1 MYDILIHPATHA
13 KVVEYHDALRAGD
26 IPGGN
31 LKALLSRNNS
41 GLPDAA
47 SLLEMMVNTKHP
59 HIFAESSVHGD
70 GTDWNAR
77 ELSILGDLSMAV
89 PVMVYDDGRHA
100 CPHIHE
106 SPFAATLLYTPG
118 ALLLNGCRFV
128 PADWKEVTHDDRI
141 DQAAYNALYE
151 RRLLPLFHYV
161 NEQAK
166 SIGHLAVITV
176 PGLGCGQFAGPFR
189 GKLGECLRQALV
201 NLLERHG
208 QAWSNIAVV
217 WFDPYSECT
226 SATQEIH
233 HIAFKVRPLARGNA
247 ETPQLCP
254 PETYRETSETGQPL
268 RLYSVVAWDHVS
280 WPGNDFYAGARA
292 TDDGVK
298 AAATSSMFSMTGIEG
313 RYDPKRHEY
322 RPPEDYRD
330 WEDVVLRNQLAIR
343 VKENLHVLPNG

>member
-13 KVVEYHDALRAGD
+13 KVVEYLDALRAGD
-26 IPGGN
+26 IPGGY
-31 LKALLSRNNS
+31 LKALLARNNAE
-41 GLPDAA
+41 LPDAA
-47 SLLEMMVNTKHP
+47 GLLEMLVNTKHP
-59 HIFAESSVHGD
+59 KIFAESSVRGD
-70 GTDWNAR
+70 GADWNAS
-77 ELSILGDLSMAV
+77 ELSILGDLSVAV
-89 PVMVYDDGRHA
+89 PVIVYDDGRHSK
-100 CPHIHE
+100 PHIHE

-118 ALLLNGCRFV
+118 ALLRNGQDLV
-128 PADWKEVTHDDRI
+128 PADWNEVTHDDRI

-166 SIGHLAVITV
+166 TIGHLAVITV
-176 PGLGCGQFAGPFR
+176 PGLGCGQFAGSFR

-201 NLLERHG
+201 SLLERNG

-226 SATQEIH
+226 SAGH
-233 HIAFKVRPLARGNA
+233 A

-254 PETYRETSETGQPL
+254 PGTYRETSETGQPL
-268 RLYSVVAWDHVS
+268 YLYSVVAWDHVS

-298 AAATSSMFSMTGIEG
+298 AAATSSMKSMTGFEG

-322 RPPEDYRD
+322 RPPEGYRD
-330 WEDVVLRNQLAIR
+330 WEEVVRRNQLTIR
-343 VKENLHVLPNG
+343 VRENLHVLPRA